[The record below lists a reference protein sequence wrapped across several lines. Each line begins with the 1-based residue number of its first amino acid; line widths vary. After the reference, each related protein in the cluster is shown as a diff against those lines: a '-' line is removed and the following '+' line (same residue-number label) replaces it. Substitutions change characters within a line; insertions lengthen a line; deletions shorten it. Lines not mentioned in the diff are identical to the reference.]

1 MNEVRLTDVSSEEE
15 RGKAHSPLGGVR
27 LRGTGVFEG
36 GRRRP
41 GLSCS
46 EEQGTHTSCFR
57 GTGGARRRR
66 KPCGEVA
73 GEPVS
78 VKVTR

>member
-15 RGKAHSPLGGVR
+15 T
-27 LRGTGVFEG
+27 GTGVFEG